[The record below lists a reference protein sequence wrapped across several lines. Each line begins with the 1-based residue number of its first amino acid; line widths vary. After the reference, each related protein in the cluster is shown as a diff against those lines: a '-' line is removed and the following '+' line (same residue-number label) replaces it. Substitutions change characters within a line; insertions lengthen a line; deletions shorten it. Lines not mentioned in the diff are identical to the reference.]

1 MENTVRGQWRRTNTH
16 TLTFAAKNAFC
27 LSTRCSFSRLFE
39 LVTEANDSSHLLQLA
54 GDAYYLD
61 GSAVAKRQAHSK
73 CCVCINDF
81 PIEWFAP
88 MAQWLA
94 RMLYMEFW
102 FFFFKFFSM
111 IVCKY
116 LWYFTKIFFYLLQ
129 ACRGESG
136 LTQKYAF
143 IKKSTI

>member
-1 MENTVRGQWRRTNTH
+1 MLRLHQWFSYWMVRPLGTV
-16 TLTFAAKNAFC
+16 
-27 LSTRCSFSRLFE
+27 
-39 LVTEANDSSHLLQLA
+39 
-54 GDAYYLD
+54 
-61 GSAVAKRQAHSK
+61 
-73 CCVCINDF
+73 
-81 PIEWFAP
+81 
-88 MAQWLA
+88 A
-94 RMLYMEFW
+94 RILYMEFW
-102 FFFFKFFSM
+102 FFFSILCHFTKNGIFLIHTFRKVLKNKMLRLHQWFSYWMVRPHGPVASSNAIYGILIFFFKFFSM